1 MSTKIIVLSI
11 LLFFSSLSYS
21 QIIKSI
27 GFKSGLALSNQKW
40 EYSTFT
46 NELITNQLTC
56 TYNVI
61 TIDFIKKQNWDL
73 ALDLGFYQS
82 GSIKEKNP
90 YFHLENTKE
99 YAGEVKHRFGF
110 FTLSPILRFKT
121 QIKSFTPYI
130 QFGPRFDFY
139 NSFFSNDYADYFNNE
154 INKTQ
159 YGFHIGEGLAYN
171 FKNFSIL
178 AEYQF
183 FYNFNK
189 LMDKPAIFPSNTF
202 KRDVIKFNT
211 HIISLGIKYY
221 FKNEE

>member
-1 MSTKIIVLSI
+1 MKTRNVVLIIM
-11 LLFFSSLSYS
+11 FFISSFSYS

-73 ALDLGFYQS
+73 ALDLGFYQN
-82 GSIKEKNP
+82 GSIINENP
-90 YFHLENTKE
+90 YYFIDNTRE
-99 YAGEVKHRFGF
+99 YIGDIKHRFGF
-110 FTLSPILRFKT
+110 LTFSPILRFKT

-139 NSFFSNDYADYFNNE
+139 TSFFSNDYADYFNNE

-159 YGFHIGEGLAYN
+159 YGFHIGEGVAYN
-171 FKNFSIL
+171 LNNFSVF

-183 FYNFNK
+183 FYSFTK
-189 LMDKPAIFPSNTF
+189 LIDKPALLPSQF
-202 KRDVIKFNT
+202 ISRDIVKINT

-221 FKNEE
+221 FKKE